1 MNNNQVSAVTAGG
14 HEVVTMTVMKQP
26 FGIPVDFVRDVLG
39 AQTISRIPLAPE
51 AIAGSINLRGRIVT
65 VLDVRILLGFGRTES
80 PERAMNV
87 VIDHHGE
94 LYSLLV
100 DQVGDVLSVEEQTI
114 EALPQTLAPAWRTV
128 SSGIVKLQDELV
140 LLLIPDSLLTITSV
154 ASNTGLGA

>member
-1 MNNNQVSAVTAGG
+1 MNDNERALSSNGG

-26 FGIPVDFVRDVLG
+26 FGIPVNFVRDVLG
-39 AQTISRIPLAPE
+39 TQTISRIPLAPE

-65 VLDVRILLGFGRTES
+65 VLDVRILLGFGRTDA

-100 DQVGDVLSVEEQTI
+100 DQVGDVLSFEERTV
-114 EALPQTLAPAWRTV
+114 EALPQTLAPAWRSV

-140 LLLIPDSLLTITSV
+140 LLLVPDSLLSVTGVTS
-154 ASNTGLGA
+154 STGLGA